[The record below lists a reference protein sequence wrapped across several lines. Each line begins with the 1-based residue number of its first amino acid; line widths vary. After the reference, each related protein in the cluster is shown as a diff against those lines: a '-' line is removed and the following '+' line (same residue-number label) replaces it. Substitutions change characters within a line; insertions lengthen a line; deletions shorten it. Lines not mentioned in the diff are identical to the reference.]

1 MQKSVIFAS
10 AAATAL
16 TLAAF
21 AAPASAEDVVIKNAV
36 ARVAVV
42 VEDRTDVA
50 VEVEQGA
57 SGLPAIKVS
66 RRGNEVIIDG
76 DLGRNAI
83 RNCRSGPA
91 DAAQPGQGAT
101 VEVRD
106 HGRIDVSNAPLIVI
120 RSPRAVEV
128 AGGGAVWGSVGRGAT
143 SVSVGTA
150 GCGGWTVANVDGSL
164 EANIGGSGTVRAG
177 TSRSLTAQIGGSG
190 NIATGATGDAEINI
204 GGSGDVNIASVNG
217 AFEANIG
224 GSGNVVVRAGRAER
238 FEASVAGSGDI
249 DFRGAAGA
257 VEVNLMGG
265 GDIRIGSASGPVERN
280 IMGGGRLTIG
290 NQ

>member
-1 MQKSVIFAS
+1 MTKSLISAS
-10 AAATAL
+10 AAASV
-16 TLAAF
+16 LAVVAF
-21 AAPASAEDVVIKNAV
+21 AAPASAEEVHIKNAV

-50 VEVEQGA
+50 VEVEQGS

-66 RRGNEVIIDG
+66 RRGDEVIIDG

-83 RNCRSGPA
+83 RNCRSGSA

-120 RSPRAVEV
+120 RSPRAVNV
-128 AGGGAVWGSVGRGAT
+128 GGGGAVWGSVGRGAS

-150 GCGGWTVANVDGSL
+150 GCGGWTVANVDGPL
-164 EANIGGSGTVRAG
+164 EANVGGSGTIRAG
-177 TSRSLTAQIGGSG
+177 TSRSLVVNVGGSG
-190 NIATGATGDAEINI
+190 DIAAGVTGDTEVNI
-204 GGSGDVNIASVNG
+204 GGSGDVNLAGVNG
-217 AFEANIG
+217 TFEANIG
-224 GSGNVVVRAGRAER
+224 GSGNIVVRGGRAET
-238 FEASVAGSGDI
+238 FEASVAGSGDV
-249 DFRGAAGA
+249 DFRGSAGR

-265 GDIRIGSASGPVERN
+265 GDIRIASASGPVERN